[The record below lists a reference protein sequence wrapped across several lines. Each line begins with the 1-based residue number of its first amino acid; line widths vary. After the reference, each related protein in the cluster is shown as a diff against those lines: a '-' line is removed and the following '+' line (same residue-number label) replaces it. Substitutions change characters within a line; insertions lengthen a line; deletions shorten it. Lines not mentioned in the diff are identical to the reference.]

1 MEFVVT
7 GSSTGKWLRPDRSIR
22 DPTFGDLEIMH
33 VLI

>member
-1 MEFVVT
+1 MEFAAT

-22 DPTFGDLEIMH
+22 DPTCGDLEILH